1 MLKLF
6 IKKLTNIYI
15 YIYIYMAYANTI
27 ITRREVVY

>member
-6 IKKLTNIYI
+6 IKKLTNI